1 MVKRKAATEGEQKRP
16 SLEEAT
22 FLDKSGKLT
31 KVLDVIQKDVD
42 CWFLRNKGLW
52 ILTHASVEKIASLAG
67 ISNNF
72 DVQESPNVQPSYQ
85 NELEHIVRV
94 TIKCN
99 AKNSVSNKGL
109 GCIHSDDN
117 TFTVTGES
125 NRVNTPHRGRGF
137 LRKMAEKRG
146 FDIAVLKHL
155 GLYTTVFSE
164 DEAEEFKEG
173 GRGKDV
179 VLMPGSKEF
188 EAIVEEI
195 NLVLNAATKAELKA
209 AGLFIKKRVAEARYS
224 EKQHKYLKELFKKEV
239 AEKVESF

>member
-1 MVKRKAATEGEQKRP
+1 MAKRKAAKTDTKEEPKRP
-16 SLEEAT
+16 SLEDAS
-22 FLDKSGKLT
+22 FLNKNGKPV
-31 KVLDVIQKDVD
+31 KVFDIINKETE

-52 ILTHASVEKIASLAG
+52 ILTHAAVEKIALTAG

-72 DVQESPNVQPSYQ
+72 NVEESPNIQPTYQ
-85 NELEHIVRV
+85 NELEHVVRV

-99 AKNSVSNKGL
+99 AAKKEG
-109 GCIHSDDN
+109 GCVHSDEN

-125 NRVNTPHRGRGF
+125 NRVNTPHRGRGY

-146 FDIAVLKHL
+146 FDIAVLKHI

-164 DEAEEFKEG
+164 DEAEEFKG
-173 GRGKDV
+173 PGNQKDV
-179 VLMPGSKEF
+179 TLMPGSKEF

-195 NLVLNAATKAELKA
+195 NLILNASTKEELKA
-209 AGLFIKKRVAEARYS
+209 AGKIIKKRVADGKYS
-224 EKQHKYLKELFKKEV
+224 EKQHKYLKDLFKKEV

>member
-1 MVKRKAATEGEQKRP
+1 MAKRKAAQLDKTEERKRL
-16 SLEEAT
+16 SLEDAS
-22 FLDKSGKLT
+22 FIDKSGKKKMLF
-31 KVLDVIQKDVD
+31 DVIDKEVD
-42 CWFLRNKGLW
+42 CWFLKNKGLW
-52 ILTHASVEKIASLAG
+52 ILTHAATEKIALKAG
-67 ISNNF
+67 ISSNYLV
-72 DVQESPNVQPSYQ
+72 DESPNVQPTYQ

-99 AKNSVSNKGL
+99 AKKGS
-109 GCIHSDDN
+109 GCVHNEDEN

-125 NRVNTPHRGRGF
+125 NRVNTPHRGRGY

-164 DEAEEFKEG
+164 DEVDEFKNPSD
-173 GRGKDV
+173 RKDV
-179 VLMPGSKEF
+179 GLLPGSKEF

-195 NLVLNAATKAELKA
+195 NLILNAATKQELKA
-209 AGLFIKKRVAEARYS
+209 AGSFIKKRVAEGKYS
-224 EKQHKYLKELFKKEV
+224 EKQHKYLKDLFKKEV